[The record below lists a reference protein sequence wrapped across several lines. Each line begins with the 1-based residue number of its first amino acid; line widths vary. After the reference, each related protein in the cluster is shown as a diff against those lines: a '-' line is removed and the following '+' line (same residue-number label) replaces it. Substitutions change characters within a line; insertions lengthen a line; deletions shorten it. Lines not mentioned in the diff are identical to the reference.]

1 MWLINIYFLFDYFM
15 DVSAGVQTWN
25 SFPSFIFE
33 YSLTDPTTLIFLTVL
48 TMIIMTNTLSG

>member
-1 MWLINIYFLFDYFM
+1 M